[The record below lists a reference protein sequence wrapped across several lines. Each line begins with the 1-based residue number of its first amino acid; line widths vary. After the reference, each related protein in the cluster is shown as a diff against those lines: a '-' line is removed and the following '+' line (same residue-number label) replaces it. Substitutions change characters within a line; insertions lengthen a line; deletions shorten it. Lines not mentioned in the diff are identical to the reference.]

1 MINQTFS
8 FKEMFLLG
16 WPILSVLVGCS
27 IISLAI
33 ILERWI
39 HFKKRKVN
47 VKDFFSKIE
56 SVLASSKEL
65 REKTSIL
72 GEPMATI
79 TRSALMVAGNRKT
92 NIALVAD
99 RAVRVEVGE
108 LERFVPFL
116 GTIAAASPFIGL
128 LGTVIGIIRAF
139 RSLAMS
145 GGAGPQVVA
154 GGISEALIATALG
167 LMVAIPSLVAYNF
180 FSTKIRRTT
189 ENMEI
194 CVDGL
199 IQLLSHTTL
208 NNKIPTRLKEK
219 DLSLNA

>member
-1 MINQTFS
+1 
-8 FKEMFLLG
+8 MFLLG
-16 WPILSVLVGCS
+16 WPILSVLLGCS

-39 HFKKRKVN
+39 HFRKRKVH

-65 REKTSIL
+65 RERTSVL

-99 RAVRVEVGE
+99 RSVRVEVGE

-199 IQLLSHTTL
+199 IQLLSHATL
-208 NNKIPTRLKEK
+208 NNKTPTRSKEK
-219 DLSLNA
+219 ELPLDKNILLENGRR

>member
-1 MINQTFS
+1 MIGQTFS
-8 FKEMFLLG
+8 FKEMFILG
-16 WPILSVLVGCS
+16 WPILSVLLGCS

-39 HFKKRKVN
+39 HFRKRRVD

-56 SVLASSKEL
+56 LILSSNKDL
-65 REKTSIL
+65 REKTSPL

-145 GGAGPQVVA
+145 GGGGPQIVA
-154 GGISEALIATALG
+154 GGISEALVATALG
-167 LMVAIPSLVAYNF
+167 LLVAIPSLVAYNV

-199 IQLLSHTTL
+199 IQLLSHTSIT
-208 NNKIPTRLKEK
+208 NKLSTRSKEK
-219 DLSLNA
+219 DLSLNP